1 MEKGGM
7 GQKKKKT
14 KQNREKVSKVRNV
27 KNRIG
32 IGPES
37 ST

>member
-7 GQKKKKT
+7 G
-14 KQNREKVSKVRNV
+14 QNREKVSKVRNV